1 MPCCAGPSSWPAGS
15 LRVVNRLF
23 RSLLPVAL
31 LVLVA
36 AACVPS
42 GEPVSWE
49 DQADVTGEGL
59 VEREFVAACLEAND
73 DLGSVKA
80 KAFCACVL
88 DGIQAEV
95 TFEKFQELDAFIDD
109 QRDVVTR
116 DMLVEHY
123 GWFVEISDDCAA

>member
-1 MPCCAGPSSWPAGS
+1 M
-15 LRVVNRLF
+15 NRLL
-23 RSLLPVAL
+23 RAL
-31 LVLVA
+31 LVVAPFVLVA
-36 AACVPS
+36 AASVPS

>member
-1 MPCCAGPSSWPAGS
+1 M
-15 LRVVNRLF
+15 NRLL

-31 LVLVA
+31 FVLVA

-49 DQADVTGEGL
+49 DQADATGEGL

-80 KAFCACVL
+80 KNFCACVL
-88 DGIQAEV
+88 DGIQGKV
-95 TFEKFQELDAFIDD
+95 TFEKFQELDSFIDD
-109 QRDVVTR
+109 QRDIVTR
-116 DMLVEHY
+116 GMLVEHY

>member
-1 MPCCAGPSSWPAGS
+1 M
-15 LRVVNRLF
+15 NRLL
-23 RSLLPVAL
+23 RSVLPVVL
-31 LVLVA
+31 FVLVA

-73 DLGSVKA
+73 DLGSVEA
-80 KAFCACVL
+80 KRFCACVL
-88 DGIQAEV
+88 DGIQAKV

-109 QRDVVTR
+109 QRDIVTR
-116 DMLVEHY
+116 DMLVEYY

>member
-1 MPCCAGPSSWPAGS
+1 M
-15 LRVVNRLF
+15 NRLR
-23 RSLLPVAL
+23 RSLLPFVL

-42 GEPVSWE
+42 GEPVSWQ
-49 DQADVTGEGL
+49 DQADTTGEGL

-80 KAFCACVL
+80 KNFCACVL
-88 DGIQAEV
+88 DGIQNEV

-109 QRDVVTR
+109 QRDIVTR
-116 DMLVEHY
+116 DMLVEYY
-123 GWFVEISDDCAA
+123 GWFVEISDNCAA

>member
-1 MPCCAGPSSWPAGS
+1 M
-15 LRVVNRLF
+15 NRLL
-23 RSLLPVAL
+23 RSLLTVAL
-31 LVLVA
+31 FVLVA

-80 KAFCACVL
+80 KNFCACVL
-88 DGIQAEV
+88 DGIQAKV

-109 QRDVVTR
+109 QRDIVTR
-116 DMLVEHY
+116 GMLVEHY

>member
-1 MPCCAGPSSWPAGS
+1 
-15 LRVVNRLF
+15 VNRLL
-23 RSLLPVAL
+23 RSLLPVVL

-36 AACVPS
+36 SACVPS

-49 DQADVTGEGL
+49 DQADETGEGL

-80 KAFCACVL
+80 KRFCACVL
-88 DGIQAEV
+88 NGIQAKV
-95 TFEKFQELDAFIDD
+95 TFEKFRELDSFIDD
-109 QRDVVTR
+109 QRDTVTR
-116 DMLVEHY
+116 GMLVEHY

>member
-1 MPCCAGPSSWPAGS
+1 M
-15 LRVVNRLF
+15 NRLL
-23 RSLLPVAL
+23 RPLLPVAL
-31 LVLVA
+31 LVLVV

-49 DQADVTGEGL
+49 DQADATGEGL

-88 DGIQAEV
+88 GGVQAEV

-109 QRDVVTR
+109 QRDTVTR
-116 DMLVEHY
+116 AMLVEHY